1 MIHDVKMHVA
11 VVGSGAA
18 GLAAAWLLAKRHRVT
33 LLERDSRLGGHAHTA
48 TVESGVVAR
57 SGTRSGTQ
65 SGNPRELDESLKI
78 DTGFIVYNEPSYPN
92 LTQWFKAMDVSTD
105 PSDMSFAV
113 SRDNGG
119 FEYAGGP
126 ALGLLAQPTLPLKP
140 RFWRML
146 IDLLRFYRTAPAQ
159 IPEDSSQ
166 TLGAYLQEHDY
177 NSEFIQDHLLPFG
190 AAIWSTS
197 KHKMLDYPAAAFIR
211 FCSNHGLLQI
221 SNRPQWRTVARGS
234 EQYVSAVEKA
244 IGHDSVL
251 TDFDVMRITRHAD
264 GVTIHDRT
272 GRQVDADHV
281 VIATHADQALAC
293 LKEPSAPEF
302 KLLSPFKYESNLA
315 ILHTDIGY
323 LPKRR
328 RAWCSWNYVERSGD
342 NASQVSVSYWMNR
355 LQNIAGDT
363 NYIVTL
369 NPSVKPAADTIIR
382 EQMYQHPVFTPETWQ
397 AQQSLWSLQGQENT
411 WFCGSYFGSGFH
423 EDAVQSG
430 LAVAE
435 QLGGLARPWH
445 LDNPSPRIVVPS
457 MQLASY
463 SPQAE
468 AAA

>member
-11 VVGSGAA
+11 IVGSGAA

-33 LLERDSRLGGHAHTA
+33 LIEKDTRLGGHAHTA
-48 TVESGVVAR
+48 TLTPGAVAQ
-57 SGTRSGTQ
+57 SGTAFQ
-65 SGNPRELDESLKI
+65 LDKELKI

-92 LTQWFKAMDVSTD
+92 LTHWFKAMGVSTD
-105 PSDMSFAV
+105 ASDMSFAV

-126 ALGLLAQPTLPLKP
+126 ALGLLAQPGLPLKP

-146 IDLLRFYRTAPAQ
+146 IDLLRFYRTAPVQ
-159 IPEDSSQ
+159 IPEDSTQ
-166 TLGAYLQEHDY
+166 TLGAYLQEHGY
-177 NSEFIQDHLLPFG
+177 NREFIQDHLLPFG
-190 AAIWSTS
+190 AAIWSTP
-197 KHKMLDYPAAAFIR
+197 KHKILDYPAAAFIR

-234 EQYVSAVEKA
+234 EQYVAAVEKA

-251 TDFDVMRITRHAD
+251 TDFDVVRITRHAD
-264 GVTIHDRT
+264 GVTIDDHN
-272 GRQVDADHV
+272 GRQVNADHV
-281 VIATHADQALAC
+281 VIAAHADQALAC
-293 LKEPSAPEF
+293 IEDPTAQESS
-302 KLLSPFKYESNLA
+302 LLSAFGYESNLA
-315 ILHTDIGY
+315 ILHTDIDY

-328 RAWCSWNYVERSGD
+328 RAWCSWNYVERSSD
-342 NASQVSVSYWMNR
+342 DASQVSVSYWMNR

-363 NYIVTL
+363 NYILTL
-369 NPSVKPAADTIIR
+369 NPSEKPAADKIIR

-397 AQQSLWSLQGQENT
+397 AQQSLWSLQGQHNT

-457 MQLASY
+457 RQLASY
-463 SPQAE
+463 RPPAE